1 MTVHEQVNTFLVD
14 IFGQINK
21 LEQRALATEL
31 NDDVSITEM
40 HIMEKIGEAGSSRMT
55 DIARALDVT
64 LATLTVACDRM
75 QKKDLIE
82 RTRAEKDRRVVMVSL
97 TPKGQAAWQ
106 YHEKFHHDLIDAAL
120 ADMSEEEQNALSRAL
135 EKLGEFLSAYER

>member
-1 MTVHEQVNTFLVD
+1 MTVHQQVNTFLVD

-21 LEQRALATEL
+21 LEQRALATGL

-97 TPKGQAAWQ
+97 TAKGQAAWQ
-106 YHEKFHHDLIDAAL
+106 YHEEFHHDLIEAAL
-120 ADMSEEEQNALSRAL
+120 AGMSEEEQKALSRAL
-135 EKLGEFLSAYER
+135 EKLGEFLSTYER

>member
-21 LEQRALATEL
+21 LEQRALATGL

-40 HIMEKIGEAGSSRMT
+40 HIMEKIGGAGSSRMT

>member
-1 MTVHEQVNTFLVD
+1 MTVHQQVNTFLVD

-21 LEQRALATEL
+21 LEQRALATGL

-120 ADMSEEEQNALSRAL
+120 AGMSQEEQKALSHAL
-135 EKLGEFLSAYER
+135 EKLGEFLSTYER

>member
-1 MTVHEQVNTFLVD
+1 MTVHQQVNTFLVD

-21 LEQRALATEL
+21 LEQRALATGL

-120 ADMSEEEQNALSRAL
+120 AGLSEEEQKALSRAL
-135 EKLGEFLSAYER
+135 EKLGEFLSTYER

>member
-21 LEQRALATEL
+21 LEQRALATGL

-120 ADMSEEEQNALSRAL
+120 AGMSEEEQKALSRAL
-135 EKLGEFLSAYER
+135 EKLGEFLSTYER

>member
-1 MTVHEQVNTFLVD
+1 MTVHQQVNTFLVD

-21 LEQRALATEL
+21 LEQRVLATGL

-97 TPKGQAAWQ
+97 TAKGQAAWQ
-106 YHEKFHHDLIDAAL
+106 YHEEFHHDLIDAAL
-120 ADMSEEEQNALSRAL
+120 AGMSEEEQKALSRAL
-135 EKLGEFLSAYER
+135 EKLGEFLSTYER

>member
-1 MTVHEQVNTFLVD
+1 
-14 IFGQINK
+14 
-21 LEQRALATEL
+21 
-31 NDDVSITEM
+31 
-40 HIMEKIGEAGSSRMT
+40 MT

-120 ADMSEEEQNALSRAL
+120 AGMSEEEQKALSHAL
-135 EKLGEFLSAYER
+135 EKLGEFLSTYER

>member
-21 LEQRALATEL
+21 LEQRALATGL

-82 RTRAEKDRRVVMVSL
+82 RTRAEKDRRVAMVSL

-106 YHEKFHHDLIDAAL
+106 YPEKFHHDLIDAAL
-120 ADMSEEEQNALSRAL
+120 ADLSEEEQNALSRAL
-135 EKLGEFLSAYER
+135 EKLREFLSAYER

>member
-21 LEQRALATEL
+21 LEQRALATGL

-120 ADMSEEEQNALSRAL
+120 ADLSEEEQNALSRAL

>member
-1 MTVHEQVNTFLVD
+1 MTVHQQVNTFLVD

-21 LEQRALATEL
+21 LEQRALATGL

-55 DIARALDVT
+55 DIARALNIT

-75 QKKDLIE
+75 QKKELIE

-97 TPKGQAAWQ
+97 TAKGQAAWQ
-106 YHEKFHHDLIDAAL
+106 YHQKFHHDLIDAAL
-120 ADMSEEEQNALSRAL
+120 SGLSEEEQKTLAHAL
-135 EKLGEFLSAYER
+135 EKLGEFLSSYE

>member
-1 MTVHEQVNTFLVD
+1 MTIHEQVNTFLVD

-21 LEQRALATEL
+21 LEQRALSTGL

-64 LATLTVACDRM
+64 LATLTVSCDRM

-82 RTRAEKDRRVVMVSL
+82 RARAEKDRRVVMVSL

-106 YHEKFHHDLIDAAL
+106 YHKKFHHDLIDAAL
-120 ADMSEEEQNALSRAL
+120 ADMSEEEQKALSHAL
-135 EKLGEFLSAYER
+135 EKLGKFLSTYER

>member
-21 LEQRALATEL
+21 LEQRALATGL

-106 YHEKFHHDLIDAAL
+106 YHEKLHHDLIDAAL
-120 ADMSEEEQNALSRAL
+120 TDMSEEEQNALSRAL

>member
-1 MTVHEQVNTFLVD
+1 MTVHQQVNTFLVD

-21 LEQRALATEL
+21 LEQRVLATGL

-97 TPKGQAAWQ
+97 TAKGQAAWQ

-120 ADMSEEEQNALSRAL
+120 AGLSEEEQKALSRAL
-135 EKLGEFLSAYER
+135 EKLGEFLSTYER

>member
-21 LEQRALATEL
+21 LEQRALATGL

>member
-21 LEQRALATEL
+21 LEQRA
-31 NDDVSITEM
+31 
-40 HIMEKIGEAGSSRMT
+40 
-55 DIARALDVT
+55 

-120 ADMSEEEQNALSRAL
+120 TDMSEEEQNALSRAL
-135 EKLGEFLSAYER
+135 EKLGEFLSAY

>member
-21 LEQRALATEL
+21 LEQRALATGL

-106 YHEKFHHDLIDAAL
+106 DHEKFHHDLIDAAL
-120 ADMSEEEQNALSRAL
+120 TDMSEEEQNALSRAL

>member
-21 LEQRALATEL
+21 LEQRALATGL

-106 YHEKFHHDLIDAAL
+106 YHEQFHHDLIDAAL
-120 ADMSEEEQNALSRAL
+120 TDMSEEEQNALSRAL

>member
-21 LEQRALATEL
+21 LEQRALATGL

-120 ADMSEEEQNALSRAL
+120 AGMSEEEQKALSRAL

>member
-21 LEQRALATEL
+21 LEQRALATGL

-106 YHEKFHHDLIDAAL
+106 YHEKFHHELIDAAL

>member
-21 LEQRALATEL
+21 LEQRALATGL

-97 TPKGQAAWQ
+97 TPTGQAAWQ

>member
-21 LEQRALATEL
+21 LEQRALATGL

-55 DIARALDVT
+55 DIARTLDVT

-120 ADMSEEEQNALSRAL
+120 TDMSEEEQNALSRAL

>member
-21 LEQRALATEL
+21 LEQRALATGL

-82 RTRAEKDRRVVMVSL
+82 RTRAEKDRRVVRLEVTEVVAQALRAYDSPFEKAVRAIEEKY
-97 TPKGQAAWQ
+97 TPAQ
-106 YHEKFHHDLIDAAL
+106 L
-120 ADMSEEEQNALSRAL
+120 ADFCSILDDFSQEYM
-135 EKLGEFLSAYER
+135 KGF

>member
-1 MTVHEQVNTFLVD
+1 MTVHQQVNTFLVD

-21 LEQRALATEL
+21 LEQRALATGL

-106 YHEKFHHDLIDAAL
+106 YHEQFHHDLIDAAL
-120 ADMSEEEQNALSRAL
+120 TDMSEEEQNALSRAL

>member
-21 LEQRALATEL
+21 LEQRALAIGL

-97 TPKGQAAWQ
+97 TAKGQAAWQ

-120 ADMSEEEQNALSRAL
+120 AGMSEEEQKALSRAL
-135 EKLGEFLSAYER
+135 EKLGEFLSTYER

>member
-1 MTVHEQVNTFLVD
+1 MTVHEHVNTFLVD

-21 LEQRALATEL
+21 LEQRALATGL

-106 YHEKFHHDLIDAAL
+106 YHEQFHHDLIDAAL
-120 ADMSEEEQNALSRAL
+120 TDMSEEEQNALSRAL

>member
-21 LEQRALATEL
+21 LEQRALATGL

-97 TPKGQAAWQ
+97 TAKGQAAWQ

-120 ADMSEEEQNALSRAL
+120 AGLSEEEQKALSRAL
-135 EKLGEFLSAYER
+135 EKLGEFLSTYER

>member
-21 LEQRALATEL
+21 LEQRALATGL

-106 YHEKFHHDLIDAAL
+106 YHEKFHHDRSDAGL
-120 ADMSEEEQNALSRAL
+120 AGMSQEEQKALSHAL
-135 EKLGEFLSAYER
+135 EKLGEFLSTYER